1 MNREQKER
9 LIEKIEYDI
18 KSDMIAQEE
27 KKKSNAANVLMVE
40 LIVNGAER
48 IVNNMT
54 DAEVIELL
62 REIKRLKDYVKTLDN
77 HNARII
83 NQNREL
89 QQELRNLTQK

>member
-1 MNREQKER
+1 MAELTVRGAVR
-9 LIEKIEYDI
+9 
-18 KSDMIAQEE
+18 IA
-27 KKKSNAANVLMVE
+27 
-40 LIVNGAER
+40 
-48 IVNNMT
+48 NNMT

-62 REIKRLKDYVKTLDN
+62 REIKRLKDYIKTLDN

>member
-1 MNREQKER
+1 
-9 LIEKIEYDI
+9 
-18 KSDMIAQEE
+18 
-27 KKKSNAANVLMVE
+27 MVE
-40 LIVNGAER
+40 LTVRGVER

-89 QQELRNLTQK
+89 QQKIRNLTQK

>member
-1 MNREQKER
+1 
-9 LIEKIEYDI
+9 
-18 KSDMIAQEE
+18 
-27 KKKSNAANVLMVE
+27 MVE
-40 LIVNGAER
+40 LTVRGVER

-62 REIKRLKDYVKTLDN
+62 REIKRLKDYVNTLDN

-89 QQELRNLTQK
+89 QQELRRLTQK

>member
-1 MNREQKER
+1 M
-9 LIEKIEYDI
+9 
-18 KSDMIAQEE
+18 A
-27 KKKSNAANVLMVE
+27 E
-40 LIVNGAER
+40 LIVLGVER
-48 IVNNMT
+48 IVSKMT

>member
-1 MNREQKER
+1 
-9 LIEKIEYDI
+9 
-18 KSDMIAQEE
+18 
-27 KKKSNAANVLMVE
+27 MVE
-40 LIVNGAER
+40 LIVRGVVR

-62 REIKRLKDYVKTLDN
+62 REIKRLKDYVNTLDN

-89 QQELRNLTQK
+89 QQELRRLTQK

>member
-1 MNREQKER
+1 M
-9 LIEKIEYDI
+9 
-18 KSDMIAQEE
+18 M
-27 KKKSNAANVLMVE
+27 E
-40 LIVNGAER
+40 LTVRGAEK
-48 IVNNMT
+48 IVNNIT

-89 QQELRNLTQK
+89 QQKIINLTQK

>member
-1 MNREQKER
+1 
-9 LIEKIEYDI
+9 
-18 KSDMIAQEE
+18 
-27 KKKSNAANVLMVE
+27 MVE
-40 LIVNGAER
+40 LIVRGVVR

-89 QQELRNLTQK
+89 QQKIRNLTQK

>member
-1 MNREQKER
+1 M
-9 LIEKIEYDI
+9 
-18 KSDMIAQEE
+18 
-27 KKKSNAANVLMVE
+27 NVLMVV
-40 LIVNGAER
+40 LIVRGAER

-62 REIKRLKDYVKTLDN
+62 REIKRLKDYIKTLDN

-89 QQELRNLTQK
+89 QQELRRLTQK

>member
-1 MNREQKER
+1 MNREQ
-9 LIEKIEYDI
+9 
-18 KSDMIAQEE
+18 
-27 KKKSNAANVLMVE
+27 NVR
-40 LIVNGAER
+40 GAER
-48 IVNNMT
+48 IANNMT

-89 QQELRNLTQK
+89 RQELRRLTKQINF